1 MEIEAKFS
9 IPDARAARQLQALD
23 ALGAFTLVAPRIL
36 KMRDTFFDTPARDL
50 RRARHVLRVRRRS
63 DGKQFVTLK
72 APTQK
77 SGAVFR
83 RPETEV
89 EIYFAR
95 SPKQLTRALL
105 PMRIAKL
112 VAPLGGDARLYP
124 LFSIT
129 QTRQVR
135 ALKNGRRV
143 IGEWSVDRVTFRA
156 GARRRVFYELEI
168 ELKRTGTEKELA
180 ASIAALQKIMQ
191 LEPQRRGKFER
202 ALEFYEMQK

>member
-1 MEIEAKFS
+1 MFCAY
-9 IPDARAARQLQALD
+9 DGAATANNL
-23 ALGAFTLVAPRIL
+23 
-36 KMRDTFFDTPARDL
+36 L
-50 RRARHVLRVRRRS
+50 RSKRRR
-63 DGKQFVTLK
+63 K
-72 APTQK
+72 K

-95 SPKQLTRALL
+95 PPKQLTRALL